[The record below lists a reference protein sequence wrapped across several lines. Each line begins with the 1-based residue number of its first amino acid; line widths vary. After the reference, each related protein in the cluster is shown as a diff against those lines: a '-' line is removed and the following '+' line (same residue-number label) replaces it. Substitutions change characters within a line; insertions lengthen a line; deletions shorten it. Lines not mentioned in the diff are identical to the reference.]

1 MKAGPFLAPLDRDP
15 SAPWRLVNR
24 RNGRTVASHILPAFD
39 ASSRRRGLL
48 GRERLEDGHAML
60 IAPTSAVH
68 TFFMHFPIDL
78 AFLSREG
85 VVLRSRAG
93 VPPWRIAAR
102 PGAFCVLELPAGVLA
117 GHDVLVG
124 DQLVA
129 GRG

>member
-1 MKAGPFLAPLDRDP
+1 
-15 SAPWRLVNR
+15 
-24 RNGRTVASHILPAFD
+24 
-39 ASSRRRGLL
+39 
-48 GRERLEDGHAML
+48 ML